1 MASSY
6 VFCGGIFMANEHINW
21 FPGHMKKTRE
31 LIQDNLKLT
40 NAAIEILDARI
51 PVASKNPVI
60 DELIKN
66 KRRIVIL
73 NKSDLSDPKAND
85 AWVRYFKQ
93 NGAEPVCMNA
103 LTGDGVADLFKVLN
117 RLRDEINKDSPGK
130 KPVRAMIVG
139 IPNVGKSSLIN
150 RLAGKKSAKTGNKP
164 GVTRGKQWI
173 NLQDQIQL
181 LDTPGILWPKFDDRE
196 VALRLSFAGSI
207 KDEILDREDLTIE
220 LIKVLQETYPE
231 LLKERYKLESVEGE
245 PLEIMETICEK
256 RGFLMSGKRYDYAR
270 AARTIMDEFRGGKL
284 GRISL
289 EFPPERQKK

>member
-1 MASSY
+1 
-6 VFCGGIFMANEHINW
+6 MANEHINW

-31 LIQDNLKLT
+31 LIQENLKLV

-51 PVASKNPVI
+51 PLASRNPVL
-60 DELIKN
+60 DDLIKN

-73 NKSDLSDPKAND
+73 NKSDLADPKVNEE
-85 AWVRYFKQ
+85 WVKYFRDQ
-93 NGAEPVCMNA
+93 GAETVCMNA
-103 LTGDGVADLFKVLN
+103 LTGEGVTDLFKVLN
-117 RLRDEINKDSPGK
+117 RIRDEINQDSKRK

-181 LDTPGILWPKFDDRE
+181 LDTPGILWPKFEDRE
-196 VALRLSFAGSI
+196 VALRLSFVGSI

-231 LLKERYKLESVEGE
+231 LLKERYKLDSAEGE

-270 AARTIMDEFRGGKL
+270 CARTIMDEFRGGKV

-289 EFPPERQKK
+289 EFPKE

>member
-1 MASSY
+1 
-6 VFCGGIFMANEHINW
+6 MANEHINW

-73 NKSDLSDPKAND
+73 NKADLADPKVNE
-85 AWVRYFKQ
+85 AWVKYFKKH
-93 NGAEPVCMNA
+93 GAEPVCMNA
-103 LTGDGVADLFKVLN
+103 LSGEGITDLFKVLN
-117 RLRDEINKDSPGK
+117 KLREEINRDSVRK
-130 KPVRAMIVG
+130 KPVRCMIVG

-181 LDTPGILWPKFDDRE
+181 LDTPGILWPKFEDRD
-196 VALRLSFAGSI
+196 VALKLSFAGSI

-220 LIKVLQETYPE
+220 LIKVLKETYPQ

-270 AARTIMDEFRGGKL
+270 AARTIMDEFRGGKM

-289 EFPPERQKK
+289 EFPKEEE

>member
-1 MASSY
+1 
-6 VFCGGIFMANEHINW
+6 MANEHINW

-73 NKSDLSDPKAND
+73 NKADLADPKVNE
-85 AWVRYFKQ
+85 AWVKYFKKH
-93 NGAEPVCMNA
+93 GAEPVCMNA
-103 LTGDGVADLFKVLN
+103 LSGEGITDLFKVLN
-117 RLRDEINKDSPGK
+117 KLREEINRDSVRK
-130 KPVRAMIVG
+130 KPVRCMIVG

-181 LDTPGILWPKFDDRE
+181 LDTPGILWPKFEDRD
-196 VALRLSFAGSI
+196 VALKLSFAGSI

-220 LIKVLQETYPE
+220 LIKVLKETYPQ

-245 PLEIMETICEK
+245 PLEIMEAICEK

-270 AARTIMDEFRGGKL
+270 AARTIMDEFRGGKM

-289 EFPPERQKK
+289 EFPKEEE

>member
-1 MASSY
+1 
-6 VFCGGIFMANEHINW
+6 MANEHINW

-73 NKSDLSDPKAND
+73 NKADLADPKVNE
-85 AWVRYFKQ
+85 AWVKYFKKH
-93 NGAEPVCMNA
+93 GAEPVCMNA
-103 LTGDGVADLFKVLN
+103 LSGEGITDLFKVLN
-117 RLRDEINKDSPGK
+117 KLREEINRDSVRK
-130 KPVRAMIVG
+130 KPVRCMIVG

-181 LDTPGILWPKFDDRE
+181 LDTPGILWPKFEDRD
-196 VALRLSFAGSI
+196 VALKLSFAGSI

-220 LIKVLQETYPE
+220 LIKVLKETYPQ
-231 LLKERYKLESVEGE
+231 LLKERYKLESVDGE

-270 AARTIMDEFRGGKL
+270 AARTIMDEFRGGKM

-289 EFPPERQKK
+289 EFPKEEE

>member
-1 MASSY
+1 MPSQT
-6 VFCGGIFMANEHINW
+6 IQW
-21 FPGHMKKTRE
+21 FPGHMAKTRRLITENLGSVDIVIE
-31 LIQDNLKLT
+31 L
-40 NAAIEILDARI
+40 LDARI
-51 PVASKNPVI
+51 PASSKNPEI
-60 DELIKN
+60 DRLTGTKP
-66 KRRIVIL
+66 RLTIL
-73 NKSDLSDPKAND
+73 TKASLADPEATARWLEASEGRMLAVDTVTGEGVKSIAPTVRTILSDKLK
-85 AWVRYFKQ
+85 RY
-93 NGAEPVCMNA
+93 AEKGMK
-103 LTGDGVADLFKVLN
+103 G
-117 RLRDEINKDSPGK
+117 RS
-130 KPVRAMIVG
+130 VRAMIVG